1 MNIKSGLGHSFFC
14 LHIESIYEKFLMC
27 FYVN

>member
-1 MNIKSGLGHSFFC
+1 MYKSGLGHSFFC
-14 LHIESIYEKFLMC
+14 LHIENIYEKKLMC